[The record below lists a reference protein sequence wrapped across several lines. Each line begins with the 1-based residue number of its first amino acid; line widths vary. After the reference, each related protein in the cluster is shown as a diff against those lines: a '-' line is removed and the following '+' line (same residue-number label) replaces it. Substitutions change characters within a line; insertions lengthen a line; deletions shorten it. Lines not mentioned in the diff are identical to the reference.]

1 MGILVKRLGK
11 ECGLNIDRYLNGG
24 LRFYQKLGLEIYS
37 SSEVTTDKENGWI
50 EAKEYHCIVI
60 GDNTL
65 FIIVRKRRLLDVIII
80 ITNHNGSLR
89 GKLTA

>member
-1 MGILVKRLGK
+1 MGRQVLS
-11 ECGLNIDRYLNGG
+11 
-24 LRFYQKLGLEIYS
+24 KLGPKIYL